1 VSCDKSEGGCNG
13 GWPAAAMEWVGTV
26 GGLALGADYPYTA
39 SAGTCKTNVAKDAKA
54 KTAKSVQVGNN
65 FAAMKAALN
74 IGPVTVTVAA
84 SSQVW
89 QMYTKGVLSSSAC
102 GNSVDH
108 AILAV
113 GYGVDAAT
121 GKSYIKCK
129 NSWGNS
135 WGENGY
141 VRIWADDAAN
151 ICSIYSNSYYPVLQ

>member
-1 VSCDKSEGGCNG
+1 
-13 GWPAAAMEWVGTV
+13 
-26 GGLALGADYPYTA
+26 
-39 SAGTCKTNVAKDAKA
+39 
-54 KTAKSVQVGNN
+54 
-65 FAAMKAALN
+65 MKAALN

-89 QMYTKGVLSSSAC
+89 QMYTKCVLSSSS
-102 GNSVDH
+102 GGKTVDH

-121 GKSYIKCK
+121 GKNFIKCK

-151 ICSIYSNSYYPVLQ
+151 ICAIYCYSYYPVLL